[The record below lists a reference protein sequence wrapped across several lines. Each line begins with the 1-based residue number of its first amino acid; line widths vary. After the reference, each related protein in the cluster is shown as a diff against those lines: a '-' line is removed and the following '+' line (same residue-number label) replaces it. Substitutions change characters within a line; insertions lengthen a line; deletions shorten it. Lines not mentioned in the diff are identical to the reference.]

1 MTALFFLGKLIHVVG
16 EVMEDR
22 IEISLLMDF
31 YGKLLTDKQR
41 NILDQYYNMDY
52 SLSEIAENQ
61 NTSRQAIHDLIR
73 RCYKT
78 LNDYEDKLS
87 LLKSSIK
94 EEEIKERIRTLLLEK
109 NCYCSEIEKLLKEL

>member
-1 MTALFFLGKLIHVVG
+1 MTALLFLGKLMHVVG
-16 EVMEDR
+16 EVMENR

-31 YGKLLTDKQR
+31 YGKLLTEKQR

-61 NTSRQAIHDLIR
+61 NTSRQAIHDLIK

-87 LLKSSIK
+87 LLKTSIR
-94 EEEIKERIRTLLLEK
+94 EEEIRERIKALLIEK
-109 NCYCSEIEKLLKEL
+109 NCYCSEIEKLLEEL

>member
-16 EVMEDR
+16 EVMENR

-31 YGKLLTDKQR
+31 YGKLLTEKQR

-61 NTSRQAIHDLIR
+61 NTSRQAIHDLIK

-87 LLKSSIK
+87 LLKSSIMEEKIKK
-94 EEEIKERIRTLLLEK
+94 ELRALLEEK
-109 NCYCSEIEKLLKEL
+109 NCYCSEIEKLLEEL

>member
-1 MTALFFLGKLIHVVG
+1 MTALLFLGKLMHVVG
-16 EVMEDR
+16 EVMENR

-31 YGKLLTDKQR
+31 YGKLLTEKQR

-61 NTSRQAIHDLIR
+61 NTSRQAIHDLIK

-87 LLKSSIK
+87 LLKSSIREEK
-94 EEEIKERIRTLLLEK
+94 VREEIKALLIEK
-109 NCYCSEIEKLLKEL
+109 NCYCSEIEKLLEEL

>member
-41 NILDQYYNMDY
+41 NILDQYYNPEFD
-52 SLSEIAENQ
+52 SCKKHKQ
-61 NTSRQAIHDLIR
+61 
-73 RCYKT
+73 
-78 LNDYEDKLS
+78 
-87 LLKSSIK
+87 
-94 EEEIKERIRTLLLEK
+94 LETP
-109 NCYCSEIEKLLKEL
+109 

>member
-1 MTALFFLGKLIHVVG
+1 MTALFFLGKLMHVVG
-16 EVMEDR
+16 EVMENR

-31 YGKLLTDKQR
+31 YGKLLTEKQR

-61 NTSRQAIHDLIR
+61 NTSRQAIHDLIK

-87 LLKSSIK
+87 LLKSSIR
-94 EEEIKERIRTLLLEK
+94 EEEIREKIKALLIEK
-109 NCYCSEIEKLLKEL
+109 NCYCSEIEKLLEEL

>member
-1 MTALFFLGKLIHVVG
+1 MTPVFFFCKLSHVVG

-31 YGKLLTDKQR
+31 YGALLTEKQQYV
-41 NILDQYYNMDY
+41 LHQYYNMDY
-52 SLSEIAENQ
+52 SLSEIALNQ
-61 NTSRQAIHDLIR
+61 NTSRQAIHDLIK

-87 LLKSSIK
+87 LLKNFQQEVQVKK
-94 EEEIKERIRTLLLEK
+94 EIIVLLKEK
-109 NCYCSEIEKLLKEL
+109 NCYCSIIEKLLDEL

>member
-1 MTALFFLGKLIHVVG
+1 MTPDFFFGKLSHVVG

-31 YGKLLTDKQR
+31 YGALLTEKQR
-41 NILDQYYNMDY
+41 YILNQYYNMDY
-52 SLSEIAENQ
+52 SLSEIALNQ
-61 NTSRQAIHDLIR
+61 DTSRQAIHDLIK

-87 LLKSSIK
+87 LLKNFQQEAQVKK
-94 EEEIKERIRTLLLEK
+94 EIVVLLKEK
-109 NCYCSEIEKLLKEL
+109 NCYCSEIEKLLDEL

>member
-16 EVMEDR
+16 EVMENR

-31 YGKLLTDKQR
+31 YGKLLTEKQR
-41 NILDQYYNMDY
+41 YILEQYYNMDY

-61 NTSRQAIHDLIR
+61 NTSRQAIHDLIK

-87 LLKSSIK
+87 LLKSSIR
-94 EEEIKERIRTLLLEK
+94 EELIKEKIKALLKEK
-109 NCYCSEIEKLLKEL
+109 NCYCSEIEKLLEEL